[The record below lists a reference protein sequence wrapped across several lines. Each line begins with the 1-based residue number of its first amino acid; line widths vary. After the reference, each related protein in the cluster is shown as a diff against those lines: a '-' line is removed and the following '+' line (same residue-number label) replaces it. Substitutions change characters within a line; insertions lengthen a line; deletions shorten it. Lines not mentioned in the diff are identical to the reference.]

1 MADPIIPDDSISGNK
16 VHGGVISE
24 FQSTGIQD
32 LATQTS
38 LVVSNGTATVDRIRT
53 KTLDGNVVVNGNME
67 LTGSINIAENVNFQK
82 DLSIDGN
89 IKANTITVQNLIANV
104 KQETRE
110 PLTFVGMSPTVKV
123 LFGVLADKLVLLLTR
138 MVN

>member
-38 LVVSNGTATVDRIRT
+38 LVVTNGTATVDRIRT
-53 KTLDGNVVVNGNME
+53 KTIDGNVIFPLQLEHSNTQVPILHISSGCVYIGH
-67 LTGSINIAENVNFQK
+67 QK
-82 DLSIDGN
+82 DFTEEDVPNFDFNNGSFYSGSN
-89 IKANTITVQNLIANV
+89 CSK
-104 KQETRE
+104 R
-110 PLTFVGMSPTVKV
+110 
-123 LFGVLADKLVLLLTR
+123 
-138 MVN
+138 